1 MRHRSMRAASIFSR
15 RSAGVV
21 IILPLL
27 LTLLLTACSGSDS
40 AASGQS
46 VTLNVFAAASLQA
59 AFTDIGASFHTAHPN
74 VTVTFNFGGSDTL
87 ATQINQGAPADVFA
101 SANITQMNV
110 AVQGGQITSSS
121 VQTFAHNRLV
131 VIYPKNNPAHITTLQ
146 DLATPGIR
154 LVLAAQAV
162 PVGQYALDFL
172 TKASADPSFG
182 ANYKADVLKNVV
194 SYEADV
200 KSVLTKVALG
210 EADAGIVYVTDAQ
223 TKADSVTTIDIPDAL
238 NSIAVYPIAPVK
250 DSQHADVAQQFISAV
265 LSAQGQATLAKYGF
279 VAGSAGPQY
288 TPPTGA

>member
-1 MRHRSMRAASIFSR
+1 MRHRSTRAASIFCR
-15 RSAGVV
+15 RSSGAA

-27 LTLLLTACSGSDS
+27 LTLLLSACNGPSG
-40 AASGQS
+40 AASSQP

-59 AFTDIGASFHTAHPN
+59 AFTDIGDAFHTAHPN
-74 VTVTFNFGGSDTL
+74 VTVTFNFGGSDAL

-101 SANITQMNV
+101 SANIKQMNV

-131 VIYPKNNPAHITTLQ
+131 VIYPKNNPAHIATLQ
-146 DLATPGIR
+146 DLAKTGVH

-182 ANYKADVLKNVV
+182 ASYKDAVLKNVV

-210 EADAGIVYVTDAQ
+210 EADAGIVYITDAK

-250 DSQHADVAQQFISAV
+250 GSQRADVAQQFISAV

-279 VAGSAGPQY
+279 VAGSSGPQY
-288 TPPTGA
+288 TPPAGA